1 MIGHELA
8 VEQGETTET
17 HPGGQPGKRHLR
29 RIGTPRH
36 HAFPEKRPPQ
46 RHAIK
51 TADQFL
57 PLPHLNGV
65 GEAYFMQVPI
75 GTLYR
80 MIDPGGRPIRRGLRT
95 KPYDAGKIAIG
106 GHPKPLPPDRL
117 GQRMGDVEAVERHD
131 SPLLWLDPVHLVR
144 LAIVGHGKHADR
156 VSLQQHQRVNRHQRK
171 T

>member
-8 VEQGETTET
+8 VEQGETAET
-17 HPGGQPGKRHLR
+17 HAGGQPGQRHLR
-29 RIGTPRH
+29 RIGAPRH
-36 HAFPEKRPPQ
+36 HAFPEKGPPQ

-51 TADQFL
+51 AADQFL

-65 GEAYFMQVPI
+65 GETYFMQMAI
-75 GTLYR
+75 GTLDR
-80 MIDPGGRPIRRGLRT
+80 MVDPGGRAVRRGFCAE
-95 KPYDAGKIAIG
+95 PDDACEIPIG
-106 GHPKPLPPDRL
+106 GDPKPLPPDRL
-117 GQRMGDVEAVERHD
+117 GQRMGDVETVERHD
-131 SPLLWLDPVHLVR
+131 RPSLRLDPVHLLR